1 MEALLGLFLG
11 VIGTY
16 WVLKYIKIQQRK
28 DITNAQSDIIM
39 KKIRKVWK
47 LITVEGEFAEIYHYE
62 NTKERFL
69 NMVSSKKRAILLIN
83 AKAYVGYD
91 LSKIKMK
98 AVNEKKVVKLTE
110 FPEPQILSLETDLK
124 YYDKKDGLFNKFDST
139 DLTEV
144 NAQAKEFVLAK
155 IPESGLYDTAKS
167 EALEAVLLIQN
178 IVETI
183 GWTLDYED
191 LLLSKNYKG
200 KLQERWEN
208 KLESIEQNDEASLKE

>member
-11 VIGTY
+11 AIITY
-16 WVLKYIKIQQRK
+16 WVLKYIKIQKRK
-28 DITNAQSDIIM
+28 DTTNSQSVIIM
-39 KKIRKVWK
+39 ERIKKVWK

-62 NTKERFL
+62 NTKERFMS
-69 NMVSSKKRAILLIN
+69 MVSSKKKAILLIN

-91 LSKIKMK
+91 LSKIKME
-98 AVNEKKVVKLTE
+98 AVNEKKVIKLTE

-124 YYDKKDGLFNKFDST
+124 YYDKKEGLFNKFDST

-144 NAQAKEFVLAK
+144 NAQAKEHVLLK
-155 IPESGLYDTAKS
+155 IPESGLFDTAQS

-183 GWTLDYED
+183 GWTLDYQD
-191 LLLSKNYKG
+191 LLLAKSNKG
-200 KLQERWEN
+200 ILAKEEVLK
-208 KLESIEQNDEASLKE
+208 KLES

>member
-11 VIGTY
+11 AIITY
-16 WVLKYIKIQQRK
+16 WVLRYIKIQKRK
-28 DITNAQSDIIM
+28 DITNTQSVILM
-39 KKIRKVWK
+39 EKMRKVWK

-83 AKAYVGYD
+83 AKAHVGFD
-91 LSKIKMK
+91 LSKIKME
-98 AVNEKKVVKLTE
+98 ANNEKKTIKLTE
-110 FPEPQILSLETDLK
+110 FPKPKVLSLETDLK
-124 YYDKKDGLFNKFDST
+124 YYDKKDGLFNKFDSS

-144 NAQAKEFVLAK
+144 NAKAKEHVMSK
-155 IPESGLYDTAKS
+155 IPESGLLDTAKS

-183 GWTLDYED
+183 GWSLDYQD
-191 LLLSKNYKG
+191 LLLAKNK
-200 KLQERWEN
+200 
-208 KLESIEQNDEASLKE
+208 KEITTSSNTKKNQS

>member
-11 VIGTY
+11 AISTY
-16 WVLKYIKIQQRK
+16 WVMKYIKIQKRK
-28 DITNAQSDIIM
+28 DITNSQSVIIM
-39 KKIRKVWK
+39 EKIRKVWK

-62 NTKERFL
+62 NTKERFMS
-69 NMVSSKKRAILLIN
+69 MVSSKKKAILLIN
-83 AKAYVGYD
+83 AKAHVGYD
-91 LSKIKMK
+91 LSKIKME
-98 AVNEKKVVKLTE
+98 ALNEKKVIRLTD
-110 FPEPQILSLETDLK
+110 FPDPQILSLETDLK

-144 NAQAKEFVLAK
+144 NTQAKEYVLLK
-155 IPESGLYDTAKS
+155 IPQSGLFDTAKS

-191 LLLSKNYKG
+191 LLLAKNNKG
-200 KLQERWEN
+200 ELFQDKLIK
-208 KLESIEQNDEASLKE
+208 KLED

>member
-11 VIGTY
+11 AIITY
-16 WVLKYIKIQQRK
+16 WVLKYIKIQKRK
-28 DITNAQSDIIM
+28 DMTNSQSVIIM
-39 KKIRKVWK
+39 EKIKKVWK

-62 NTKERFL
+62 NTKERFMS
-69 NMVSSKKRAILLIN
+69 MVSSKKKAILLIN

-91 LSKIKMK
+91 LSKIKME
-98 AVNEKKVVKLTE
+98 AVNEKKVIKLTE

-144 NAQAKEFVLAK
+144 NSKAKEHVLQK
-155 IPESGLYDTAKS
+155 IPESGLFDTAKS

-183 GWTLDYED
+183 GWTLDYQD
-191 LLLSKNYKG
+191 LLLAKNNKG
-200 KLQERWEN
+200 KLGKDDMLE
-208 KLESIEQNDEASLKE
+208 KLKS